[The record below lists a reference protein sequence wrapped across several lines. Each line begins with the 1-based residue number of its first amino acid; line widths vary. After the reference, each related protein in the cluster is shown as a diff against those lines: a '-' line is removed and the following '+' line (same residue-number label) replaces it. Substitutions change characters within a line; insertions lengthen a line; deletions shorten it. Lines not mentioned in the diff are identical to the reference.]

1 MQRLVDDLLLL
12 ARQDHSDQQPQ
23 VTNPLFDL
31 DDIVLDQAQRAAQL
45 LPPSSTRVGS
55 PQGQVWCAPG
65 SRRPGRPQTARQRA
79 PSRHA
84 DRRTHGLRTR
94 PSRPAPSR
102 RRRQRHRPSRPTT
115 HLRTVRPHPLVL
127 ARRPHRTN
135 RRDRLLPQLPGE
147 SIGRLQRDPQQ
158 PVQVHRVV
166 HGPDRK
172 VNTLRLRY
180 LRQGTRPS
188 GPRQEPATTGPA
200 PGGSTHTTRD
210 TPG

>member
-1 MQRLVDDLLLL
+1 MQQLVDDLLPL

-23 VTNPLFDL
+23 VTNPLVDVE
-31 DDIVLDQAQRAAQL
+31 DIVLDQARRSTGAATVIDT
-45 LPPSSTRVGS
+45 SRVS
-55 PQGQVWCAPG
+55 ARTSLVRPG
-65 SRRPGRPQTARQRA
+65 SRRPSRPQTARQRA

-84 DRRTHGLRTR
+84 DRRTHGPRTR
-94 PSRPAPSR
+94 PSRPAPRR

-115 HLRTVRPHPLVL
+115 HLRTVRPRPLVL
-127 ARRPHRTN
+127 ALRPHRTN